1 MTDHP
6 TRTTGSRSRSP
17 GSGLAA
23 VRGEPG
29 SGLSDPS
36 LLPGSGLSDRS
47 LLPTSG
53 LSPSPL
59 AGEGRGG
66 GLGRRAVLALLA
78 VAAARPAAAAE
89 GRAAI
94 PDLAISCDATLQPAL
109 RRVAALFSAR
119 TRAPVHLFSAPPTL
133 MLAQIERQTQTDL
146 LITVAGALD
155 EAAQR
160 RLIKPETRIG
170 SWRNRLVIAA
180 RQGDAPGTDVLQRL
194 GDGSFAVTDPTIE
207 ETFDGPAVLARL
219 GLAEPLGSRLIGVAN
234 TAEVVFLLKR
244 GTARLGLVQ
253 RTDVRADPA
262 LAVAAAV
269 PDGAYA
275 PIVYGAA
282 AAATAASPNAQAFL
296 DFLGSEQARNQ
307 LRSDGLEIVT

>member
-17 GSGLAA
+17 ESGLAA
-23 VRGEPG
+23 ARGLPG
-29 SGLSDPS
+29 SGLSDPLS
-36 LLPGSGLSDRS
+36 LPI
-47 LLPTSG
+47 SG

-66 GLGRRAVLALLA
+66 GLGRRAALALLLA
-78 VAAARPAAAAE
+78 GVASRARAAE

-94 PDLAISCDATLQPAL
+94 PDLAISCDATLKPAL

-119 TRAPVHLFSAPPTL
+119 TRAPVHLFSAPPML

-155 EAAQR
+155 DGAQR
-160 RLIKPETRIG
+160 KLIKPETRIG
-170 SWRNRLVIAA
+170 SWRNGLVIAG
-180 RQGDAPGTDVLQRL
+180 RQGDAPGGDVLQRL
-194 GDGSFAVTDPTIE
+194 GDGRFAVTDPTLE
-207 ETFDGPAVLARL
+207 ETFDGPAVLAKL
-219 GLAEPLGSRLIGVAN
+219 GLAEKLGPRLIGAAT
-234 TAEVVFLLKR
+234 TAEVVFLIKR

-262 LAVAAAV
+262 LAVVMEV

-282 AAATAASPNAQAFL
+282 AASPVASPNAQAFL